1 MSKKLLQKHLVE
13 LQKEHLEIMVLDLY
27 DKFPE
32 VKTYFNFVF
41 SPNENKLLE
50 QARVKV
56 ANEFFPLKRKRPKA
70 RRSVAQKYI
79 KHFKTL
85 GMSPELIAEF
95 MWYNIG
101 LMHTFCEEKPQ
112 RLPFFKSFC
121 NFYKEALQFASYH
134 QIIPLYKTQ
143 ILAVYTAS
151 KDWENTYDFEMSL
164 QTIED

>member
-13 LQKEHLEIMVLDLY
+13 LQKKHLEIMVLDLY

-41 SPNENKLLE
+41 NPNENKLLE

-151 KDWENTYDFEMSL
+151 KDWENAYDFEMSL

>member
-41 SPNENKLLE
+41 NPNENKLLE

-121 NFYKEALQFASYH
+121 NFYKEALHFASYH

-151 KDWENTYDFEMSL
+151 KDWENAYDFEMS
-164 QTIED
+164 

>member
-41 SPNENKLLE
+41 NPNENKLLE

-56 ANEFFPLKRKRPKA
+56 ANEFFPLKMKRPKA

-151 KDWENTYDFEMSL
+151 KDWENAYDFEMSL

>member
-151 KDWENTYDFEMSL
+151 KDWENAYDFEMSL

>member
-41 SPNENKLLE
+41 NPNENKLLE

-121 NFYKEALQFASYH
+121 NFYKEALQFASYN

-151 KDWENTYDFEMSL
+151 KDWENEYDFEMSL

>member
-1 MSKKLLQKHLVE
+1 MSKKLLQKYLVE

-41 SPNENKLLE
+41 NPNENKLLE

-151 KDWENTYDFEMSL
+151 KDWENAYDFEMSL

>member
-41 SPNENKLLE
+41 NPNENKLLE

-151 KDWENTYDFEMSL
+151 KDWENAFDFEMSL

>member
-41 SPNENKLLE
+41 NPNENKLLE

-121 NFYKEALQFASYH
+121 NFYKEALKFASYH

-151 KDWENTYDFEMSL
+151 KDWENAYDFEMSL

>member
-13 LQKEHLEIMVLDLY
+13 LQKEHLEIMVLNLY

-41 SPNENKLLE
+41 NPNENKLLE

-151 KDWENTYDFEMSL
+151 KDWENAYDFEMSL

>member
-41 SPNENKLLE
+41 NPNENKLLE

-56 ANEFFPLKRKRPKA
+56 ANEFFPIKRKRPKA

-143 ILAVYTAS
+143 ILAIYTAS
-151 KDWENTYDFEMSL
+151 KDWENAYDFEMSL

>member
-41 SPNENKLLE
+41 NPNENKLLE
-50 QARVKV
+50 QASVKV

-151 KDWENTYDFEMSL
+151 KDWENAYDFEMSL

>member
-41 SPNENKLLE
+41 NPNENKLLE
-50 QARVKV
+50 KARIKV

-151 KDWENTYDFEMSL
+151 KVWENAYDFEMSL

>member
-41 SPNENKLLE
+41 NPNENKLLE

-151 KDWENTYDFEMSL
+151 KDWENAYDFEMSL

>member
-41 SPNENKLLE
+41 NPNENKLLE
-50 QARVKV
+50 QARIKV

-95 MWYNIG
+95 MWYNIA

-151 KDWENTYDFEMSL
+151 KDWENAYDFEMSL

>member
-41 SPNENKLLE
+41 NPNENKLLE

-95 MWYNIG
+95 MWYKIG

-151 KDWENTYDFEMSL
+151 KDWENAYDFEMSL

>member
-41 SPNENKLLE
+41 NPNENKLQE

-151 KDWENTYDFEMSL
+151 KDWENAYDFEMSL

>member
-27 DKFPE
+27 DKFPD

-41 SPNENKLLE
+41 NPNENKLLE

-151 KDWENTYDFEMSL
+151 KDWENAYDFEMSL

>member
-41 SPNENKLLE
+41 NPNENKLLE

>member
-13 LQKEHLEIMVLDLY
+13 LQKEDLEIMVLDLY

-41 SPNENKLLE
+41 NPNENKLLE

-151 KDWENTYDFEMSL
+151 KDWENAYDFEMSL

>member
-13 LQKEHLEIMVLDLY
+13 LQKEHLEIMVLDIY

-41 SPNENKLLE
+41 NPNENKLLE
-50 QARVKV
+50 QARIKV

-151 KDWENTYDFEMSL
+151 KDWENAYDFEMSL

>member
-41 SPNENKLLE
+41 NPNENKLLE
-50 QARVKV
+50 QARIKV

-101 LMHTFCEEKPQ
+101 LMHAFCEEKPQ

-151 KDWENTYDFEMSL
+151 KDWENAYDFEMSL
-164 QTIED
+164 QTIEV

>member
-41 SPNENKLLE
+41 NPNENKLLE

-134 QIIPLYKTQ
+134 QIIPP
-143 ILAVYTAS
+143 I
-151 KDWENTYDFEMSL
+151 
-164 QTIED
+164 

>member
-41 SPNENKLLE
+41 NPNEKKLLE

-151 KDWENTYDFEMSL
+151 KDWENAYDFEMSL

>member
-1 MSKKLLQKHLVE
+1 MSKKLLQKHLIE
-13 LQKEHLEIMVLDLY
+13 LQKEQLEIMVIDLY

-41 SPNENKLLE
+41 NPNENKLLE
-50 QARVKV
+50 QARIKV
-56 ANEFFPLKRKRPKA
+56 ANEFFSLKRKRPKA

-101 LMHTFCEEKPQ
+101 IMHTFCEEKPQ

-134 QIIPLYKTQ
+134 QIIPMYKTQ
-143 ILAVYTAS
+143 ILSVYTSS
-151 KDWENTYDFEMSL
+151 KHWENAYDFEMSL

>member
-41 SPNENKLLE
+41 NPNENKLLE

-134 QIIPLYKTQ
+134 QIIPLFKTQ

-151 KDWENTYDFEMSL
+151 KDWENAYDFEMSL

>member
-41 SPNENKLLE
+41 NPNENKLLE
-50 QARVKV
+50 QARIKV

-151 KDWENTYDFEMSL
+151 KDWENAYDFEMSL
-164 QTIED
+164 QNIED

>member
-41 SPNENKLLE
+41 NPNENKLLE
-50 QARVKV
+50 QARIKV

-121 NFYKEALQFASYH
+121 KG
-134 QIIPLYKTQ
+134 
-143 ILAVYTAS
+143 
-151 KDWENTYDFEMSL
+151 
-164 QTIED
+164 

>member
-41 SPNENKLLE
+41 NPNENKLLE

-134 QIIPLYKTQ
+134 QIIPLYKTK

-151 KDWENTYDFEMSL
+151 KDWENAYDFEMSL

>member
-41 SPNENKLLE
+41 NPNENKLLE

-134 QIIPLYKTQ
+134 QIMPLYKTQ

-151 KDWENTYDFEMSL
+151 KDWENAYDFEMSL

>member
-41 SPNENKLLE
+41 NPNENKLLE
-50 QARVKV
+50 QARIKV

-151 KDWENTYDFEMSL
+151 KDWENAYYFEMSL

>member
-41 SPNENKLLE
+41 NPNENKLLE

-143 ILAVYTAS
+143 ILAIYTAS
-151 KDWENTYDFEMSL
+151 KDWENAYDFEMSL

>member
-41 SPNENKLLE
+41 NPNENKLLE

-151 KDWENTYDFEMSL
+151 KDWENAYDFEGSRRVA
-164 QTIED
+164 TN

>member
-1 MSKKLLQKHLVE
+1 
-13 LQKEHLEIMVLDLY
+13 
-27 DKFPE
+27 
-32 VKTYFNFVF
+32 
-41 SPNENKLLE
+41 
-50 QARVKV
+50 
-56 ANEFFPLKRKRPKA
+56 FPLKRKRPKA

-134 QIIPLYKTQ
+134 KIIPLYKTQ

-151 KDWENTYDFEMSL
+151 KDWENAYDFEMSL

>member
-13 LQKEHLEIMVLDLY
+13 LQKEHSEIMVLDLY

-41 SPNENKLLE
+41 NPNENKLLE

-151 KDWENTYDFEMSL
+151 KDWENAYDFEMSL

>member
-41 SPNENKLLE
+41 NHNENKLLE
-50 QARVKV
+50 QARIKV

-151 KDWENTYDFEMSL
+151 KDWENAYDFEMSL

>member
-41 SPNENKLLE
+41 NPNENKLLE

-121 NFYKEALQFASYH
+121 NFYKEALQFVSYH

-151 KDWENTYDFEMSL
+151 KDWENAYDFEMSL

>member
-41 SPNENKLLE
+41 NPNENKLLE
-50 QARVKV
+50 QARIKV

-151 KDWENTYDFEMSL
+151 KDWENAYDFEMSL

>member
-1 MSKKLLQKHLVE
+1 MSKKLLQKHLIE

-41 SPNENKLLE
+41 NPNENKLLE

-151 KDWENTYDFEMSL
+151 KDWENAYDFEMSL